1 MGGAGERTAA
11 APKETSVWGKG
22 EGGRKEIYGGPFVPG
37 EATTRDKRT
46 FCPGW
51 WFYPG
56 QKGLLGG
63 PGKFPAR
70 GPPLVPGRSTTRDKR
85 GCFPSFP
92 PNVMFVFVSFGAAA
106 VHSPAPPTARAQRP
120 RAPPPSTSP
129 PRAPASAA
137 AVDVRH
143 SGPGPVPPRLR
154 RPGLHSARTSSSS
167 PPPAASTAR
176 RRAATL
182 SAARHRAAS
191 SPPRRPGPCRAPR
204 FPRRPV

>member
-1 MGGAGERTAA
+1 MGRGLGIFPAR
-11 APKETSVWGKG
+11 PKT
-22 EGGRKEIYGGPFVPG
+22 PFVPG
-37 EATTRDKRT
+37 EATTRDKRS

-51 WFYPG
+51 WLHPG
-56 QKGLLGG
+56 QKAPPYISFL
-63 PGKFPAR
+63 PPSPFPQT
-70 GPPLVPGRSTTRDKR
+70 L
-85 GCFPSFP
+85 
-92 PNVMFVFVSFGAAA
+92 VSFGAAA
-106 VHSPAPPTARAQRP
+106 VRSPAPPTARAQRP
-120 RAPPPSTSP
+120 RAPPLSTSP

-143 SGPGPVPPRLR
+143 PGPGPVPPRLR
-154 RPGLHSARTSSSS
+154 RPGLHSARTPSSS